1 MTKVN
6 KIGAII
12 IFFVFLFV
20 FAKWGPSIPFS
31 VLSQQKG
38 EPMIVIGE
46 AKVAVTP
53 DIAKVTFGIEETGI
67 SLKLVQESV
76 NKKSNKLTDE
86 LQKLGIKEKDIKTT
100 NYSIYPESDYQTTPP
115 KITGYRVSIS
125 YEVTIRNFDK
135 TNDALVIATSS
146 GANIVGGVNFDI
158 SEDVKE
164 EKLNEARAEASAKA
178 KRKAEGLAK
187 AAGVTLGKIINISE
201 SQGGDFPIPIALMEK
216 AGSPMAEEPTPADIK
231 PGETELSVLI
241 SLSYEIR

>member
-1 MTKVN
+1 MKN
-6 KIGAII
+6 IYGFI
-12 IFFVFLFV
+12 FLFFLLL
-20 FAKWGPSIPFS
+20 FAYSKWGPSIPFS

-38 EPMIVIGE
+38 EPMIVTGE

-53 DIAKVTFGIEETGI
+53 DIAKVTFGIEETGT
-67 SLKLVQESV
+67 SLKQVQESV

-86 LQKLGIKEKDIKTT
+86 LEKLGIKEKDIKTT
-100 NYSIYPESDYQTTPP
+100 NYSIYPESDYQTPLP

-135 TNDALVIATSS
+135 INDALIIATNS
-146 GANIVGGVNFDI
+146 GANVVGGVNFDI

-164 EKLNEARAEASAKA
+164 EKLDEARAEASAKA

-201 SQGGDFPIPIALMEK
+201 STGGDFPIPIALMEK

-231 PGETELSVLI
+231 PGETELSVTV
-241 SLSYEIR
+241 SLSFEIR